1 MRPIAA
7 VRTPRT
13 PDRKSGRT
21 SKTISLDTSVR
32 KLVAEV
38 TQTLR

>member
-13 PDRKSGRT
+13 LVRKSGST

-32 KLVAEV
+32 KLVADA